1 MKYLPYFCI
10 VLILI
15 LLVLVALLWLKPDP
29 DPKLA
34 IVAIEREVSEEALKA
49 KGMDPELLQELKNGG
64 VDPRFLLL
72 LVEAEDENRHY
83 YIGPLSE
90 LSKEALQTE
99 YRAGKEYLDQ
109 ALDHRGLEPAAINKL
124 SMEELKDIY
133 DSHRQKVWRYWDK
146 FNLIE
151 TRHKYD
157 ARMKALAQSSIF
169 SYEGDGKIRVSIPRD
184 RMSSEQKEYLQLI
197 EAHRELVRRGISGIK
212 TKIVVQS
219 DPEAVKITCFQDLV
233 SHGIRGGDSIQ
244 FVIDRKIGKRIGRV
258 TGGGD

>member
-1 MKYLPYFCI
+1 MRYLPYFLI
-10 VLILI
+10 VLVLILVI
-15 LLVLVALLWLKPDP
+15 FAGLLWLKPDP

-133 DSHRQKVWRYWDK
+133 DAHRQKVWRYWDK
-146 FNLIE
+146 FSKVTFKKMMEL
-151 TRHKYD
+151 
-157 ARMKALAQSSIF
+157 AKASIF
-169 SYEGDGKIRVSIPRD
+169 TYAGEGKVEVSIPPE
-184 RMSSEQKEYLQLI
+184 RMTSEQKEHLKLI
-197 EAHRELVRRGISGIK
+197 EAHIEWAKKGSYGSYE
-212 TKIVVQS
+212 TKIIVQS
-219 DPEAVKITCFQDLV
+219 TPDAAKITYFELPPPGWLSTV
-233 SHGIRGGDSIQ
+233 GRLSQ
-244 FVIDRKIGKRIGRV
+244 FVIDRKMGKLIGGLAPEEAN
-258 TGGGD
+258 